1 MFSADGEAM
10 MKVSERLRRFAA
22 VAGLILV
29 ASLSACKKDSSTPT
43 TPGTTTIS
51 LSGTVTQSGAAQAGT
66 DVYLS
71 WSASQKATTGSDGKF
86 SFANLPKA
94 NYFVTASRA
103 GFNFSPSNYEVGSA
117 SLSRSD
123 LNFSAQA
130 ATFGSEVGSVM
141 ADFMAK
147 DQKGADISLYNHFG
161 KVILVDFTADWC
173 TDCRAKA
180 ETAEQFY
187 QKYKDKGFMYFL
199 IVIEGSAAVWSSQY
213 GLTFPVLDDNSK
225 AIYNIHKKSSI
236 PLPHILD
243 RNMTI
248 RYKKE
253 GWNKAEVEDL
263 LAKYF

>member
-1 MFSADGEAM
+1 
-10 MKVSERLRRFAA
+10 MKKSERQRCFVP
-22 VAGLILV
+22 VAGLIL
-29 ASLSACKKDSSTPT
+29 LMTLNACKKDSSTPT
-43 TPGTTTIS
+43 TPGTTTIT
-51 LSGTVTQSGAAQAGT
+51 LSGTVTQSGAAQSGT

-94 NYFVTASRA
+94 NYFVTASRP
-103 GFNFSPSNYEVGSA
+103 GFIFSPSNYEIGSA
-117 SLSRSD
+117 GSSRTD
-123 LNFSAQA
+123 MNFSAQA
-130 ATFGSEVGSVM
+130 VSFGSEVGSVM
-141 ADFMAK
+141 ANFTAK
-147 DQKGADISLYNHFG
+147 DQRGAEVSLYSHFG

-199 IVIEGSAAVWSSQY
+199 VVIEGSAVVWASQY

-263 LAKYF
+263 LTKYF